1 MSDKIIQITE
11 MNKWFGDFQV
21 LKNINLEVEKNKK
34 IVVCGPSGSGKSTLI
49 RCINRLEEH
58 QDGNIIVDGT
68 EISEDT
74 KNIEQVR
81 AEVGMVFQQFN
92 LFPHLSIV
100 DNCTLAPIWVKKMP
114 KKEAEQLA
122 LKHLERVQILDQA
135 NKFPGQLSGGQ
146 QQRVAIARALAM
158 RPKVML
164 LDEITS
170 ALDPEV
176 VGEVLNVI
184 NTFPNLPILLVNPL
198 KKVSTQ
204 TVFRMLKNKKNPPLS
219 KYEKLFQAK
228 KDWINWLLLQR
239 NDLMEPAVKVEPVI
253 SEVLRLI
260 SKQIS
265 VEKVSMSGSGATC
278 FGIFE
283 NKQESNILLP
293 SSEE

>member
-1 MSDKIIQITE
+1 MLEEKASAKVNLCLQVVGQKSNGFHLLDSIVGFTE
-11 MNKWFGDFQV
+11 FGDHLSFKKSDELELTAKGAFSDQIPLDKSNLI
-21 LKNINLEVEKNKK
+21 LKAAELLRKINNIKTGAHITLTKNLPPSAGLGGGSSDAAATIRGLSRLWGTDLPEIDDLMK
-34 IVVCGPSGSGKSTLI
+34 IGSDLPV
-49 RCINRLEEH
+49 CINQKTQH
-58 QDGNIIVDGT
+58 MKG
-68 EISEDT
+68 
-74 KNIEQVR
+74 
-81 AEVGMVFQQFN
+81 F
-92 LFPHLSIV
+92 
-100 DNCTLAPIWVKKMP
+100 
-114 KKEAEQLA
+114 
-122 LKHLERVQILDQA
+122 
-135 NKFPGQLSGGQ
+135 
-146 QQRVAIARALAM
+146 
-158 RPKVML
+158 
-164 LDEITS
+164 
-170 ALDPEV
+170 
-176 VGEVLNVI
+176 GEVLEEI

-283 NKQESNILLP
+283 NKHDCDLAMKRVRLERPDWWSVSTEII
-293 SSEE
+293 SI

>member
-1 MSDKIIQITE
+1 MLEEKASAKVNLCLKIVGQKSDGFHLLDSIVGFTE
-11 MNKWFGDFQV
+11 FGDHLSFKKSDE
-21 LKNINLEVEKNKK
+21 LKLTAKGAFSDQIPVDKSNLILKAAELLRTINNIKTGAHITLTKNLPPSAGLGGGSSDAAATIRGLSRLWGTDLPEIDDLMK
-34 IVVCGPSGSGKSTLI
+34 IGSDLPV
-49 RCINRLEEH
+49 CINQKTQH
-58 QDGNIIVDGT
+58 MKG
-68 EISEDT
+68 
-74 KNIEQVR
+74 
-81 AEVGMVFQQFN
+81 F
-92 LFPHLSIV
+92 
-100 DNCTLAPIWVKKMP
+100 
-114 KKEAEQLA
+114 
-122 LKHLERVQILDQA
+122 
-135 NKFPGQLSGGQ
+135 
-146 QQRVAIARALAM
+146 
-158 RPKVML
+158 
-164 LDEITS
+164 
-170 ALDPEV
+170 
-176 VGEVLNVI
+176 GEVLEEI

-283 NKQESNILLP
+283 NKHDCDLAMKRVRLERPDWWSVSTEII
-293 SSEE
+293 SI

>member
-1 MSDKIIQITE
+1 MFEEKASAKVNLCLQIVGQKSNGFHLVDSIVGFTE
-11 MNKWFGDFQV
+11 FGDHLSFKKSDELELITKGAFSDQIPV
-21 LKNINLEVEKNKK
+21 DKSNLILKAAELLRAINNIKTGAHITLTKNLPPSAGLGGGSSDAAAAIRGLSRLWGTDLLEIDDLMK
-34 IVVCGPSGSGKSTLI
+34 IGSDLPV
-49 RCINRLEEH
+49 CINQKTQH
-58 QDGNIIVDGT
+58 MKG
-68 EISEDT
+68 
-74 KNIEQVR
+74 
-81 AEVGMVFQQFN
+81 F
-92 LFPHLSIV
+92 
-100 DNCTLAPIWVKKMP
+100 
-114 KKEAEQLA
+114 
-122 LKHLERVQILDQA
+122 
-135 NKFPGQLSGGQ
+135 
-146 QQRVAIARALAM
+146 
-158 RPKVML
+158 
-164 LDEITS
+164 
-170 ALDPEV
+170 
-176 VGEVLNVI
+176 GEVLKEI

-283 NKQESNILLP
+283 NKHDCDLAMQRVRLERPDWWSVSTEII
-293 SSEE
+293 SI